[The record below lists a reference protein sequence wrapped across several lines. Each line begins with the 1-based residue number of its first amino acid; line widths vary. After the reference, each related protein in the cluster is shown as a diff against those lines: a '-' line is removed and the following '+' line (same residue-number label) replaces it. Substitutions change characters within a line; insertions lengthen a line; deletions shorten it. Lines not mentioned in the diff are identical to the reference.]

1 MAWRSDVGVC
11 RYDDE
16 TAEIRRMYVAPPNR
30 TRGIG
35 RAFLD
40 ALLTAARELSYTR
53 VRLET
58 GNRQPEAPRALP
70 ECGLRADPVPGPIRD
85 GRAQYLP
92 RDRGL
97 MRENSLQ
104 IELLNRD
111 LREDTWEAA
120 LQRRERLAQAGTWLG
135 SSRQDCRSSRKTRS
149 ERLQIG
155 ARIP

>member
-35 RAFLD
+35 RALLD

-58 GNRQPEAPRALP
+58 GNRQPEAL
-70 ECGLRADPVPGPIRD
+70 GLYRSAGFEPIPCRGPYETNERSIC
-85 GRAQYLP
+85 L
-92 RDRGL
+92 
-97 MRENSLQ
+97 E
-104 IELLNRD
+104 IEV
-111 LREDTWEAA
+111 
-120 LQRRERLAQAGTWLG
+120 
-135 SSRQDCRSSRKTRS
+135 
-149 ERLQIG
+149 
-155 ARIP
+155 